1 MANFYRISTK
11 VGEDQAVNLDKVD
24 YVSSYDNNGEV
35 MHRLHII
42 KGEHE
47 KIFEVKLTKELREKL
62 GFIDLK

>member
-35 MHRLHII
+35 MYRLHII

-47 KIFEVKLTKELREKL
+47 KIFEVKLTKELKQIDRKL
-62 GFIDLK
+62 SA

>member
-24 YVSSYDNNGEV
+24 YVSSYDNNREV
-35 MHRLHII
+35 MYRLHII

>member
-24 YVSSYDNNGEV
+24 YVSSYDNNGEI
-35 MHRLHII
+35 MYKLHII

>member
-35 MHRLHII
+35 MYRLHII

>member
-35 MHRLHII
+35 MYRLHII

-47 KIFEVKLTKELREKL
+47 KIFEVKLTKELRQKL